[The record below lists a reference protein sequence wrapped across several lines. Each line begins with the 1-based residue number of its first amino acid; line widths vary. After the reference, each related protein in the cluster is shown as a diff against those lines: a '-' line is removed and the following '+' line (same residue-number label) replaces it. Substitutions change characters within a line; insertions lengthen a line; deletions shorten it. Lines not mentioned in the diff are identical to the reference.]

1 MNIFTNSGKT
11 KKFILIL
18 VVLLLFNFCF
28 PKTVKAAGW
37 FDDLLDHIAALPAR
51 IVWWIEEGILI
62 LLNDIFSDSDA
73 QVEYGHT
80 INGRHYL

>member
-28 PKTVKAAGW
+28 PKTVKAGW
-37 FDDLLDHIAALPAR
+37 IDDLLDHIAALPAR

-73 QVEYGHT
+73 QVEYGYT
-80 INGRHYL
+80 TNGRHYL